1 MTEETKKT
9 PLYDAHVRAG
19 GKMVDF
25 AGWMMPVNYGSQ
37 IAEHNA
43 VRNAVGMFDV
53 SHMTIIDVSGGD
65 AAAFLKRVVANNIDK
80 LKDNQ
85 ALYGALL
92 NEAGGVIDD
101 LIVYRLADQYR
112 CVVNASTR
120 DKVMA
125 WFDQHAL
132 GNMQY
137 VEQPEA
143 MIAVQGPQAIATLEK
158 ITQADF
164 SDLKPF
170 YCATHGDWLIG
181 RTGYTGEDGV
191 EIMLPADAAE
201 ALWDT
206 LVEAG
211 VQPAGL
217 GARDTLRLEAGLNL
231 YGQDLDEQT
240 SPLASNIGWT
250 IGWQPSE
257 RDFVGRAAIESQRD
271 QCPQQLTGIVLE
283 DKGILRH
290 GQKVVTDAGEGEVTS
305 GTFSPTLERSI
316 GLARIPADA
325 THAQVDIRGKLKQVK
340 IVQPPFVRRG
350 KILI

>member
-1 MTEETKKT
+1 
-9 PLYDAHVRAG
+9 
-19 GKMVDF
+19 
-25 AGWMMPVNYGSQ
+25 
-37 IAEHNA
+37 
-43 VRNAVGMFDV
+43 
-53 SHMTIIDVSGGD
+53 
-65 AAAFLKRVVANNIDK
+65 
-80 LKDNQ
+80 
-85 ALYGALL
+85 
-92 NEAGGVIDD
+92 
-101 LIVYRLADQYR
+101 
-112 CVVNASTR
+112 
-120 DKVMA
+120 MA

-164 SDLKPF
+164 SGLKPF
-170 YCATHGDWLIG
+170 YCAAHGDWLIG

-201 ALWDT
+201 TLWDT